1 MAKIN
6 VKKLG
11 SDKNGNYQ
19 DIEIKKLIIDLESES
34 VIIEGNKVF
43 KDSAGE
49 IIIEKEKI
57 RKQLPDAAYGALLTA
72 AKLTKLTEWVDARV
86 NAPDEPEA

>member
-19 DIEIKKLIIDLESES
+19 DVEVRQLIIDLDSEI
-34 VIIEGNKVF
+34 VTVKGCKVF

-49 IIIEKEKI
+49 IIIEKDKI
-57 RKQLPDAAYGALLTA
+57 AHALPDGAYNYLLTA
-72 AKLTKLTEWVDARV
+72 AKLTKITEYIEAQA
-86 NAPDEPEA
+86 NAPEA

>member
-19 DIEIKKLIIDLESES
+19 DVEVRQLIIDLDSEI
-34 VIIEGNKVF
+34 VTVKGCKVF

-49 IIIEKEKI
+49 IIIEKDKI
-57 RKQLPDAAYGALLTA
+57 AHALCSSRRSL
-72 AKLTKLTEWVDARV
+72 RSR
-86 NAPDEPEA
+86 

>member
-6 VKKLG
+6 IKKNG

-19 DIEIKKLIIDLESES
+19 DVEARQIVIDLDSEI
-34 VIIEGNKVF
+34 VTVKGCKVF

-49 IIIEKEKI
+49 IIIEKDKI
-57 RKQLPDAAYGALLTA
+57 AHALPDGAYNYLLSA
-72 AKLTKLTEWVDARV
+72 AKLTKITEYIDGLV
-86 NAPDEPEA
+86 NQPEA

>member
-19 DIEIKKLIIDLESES
+19 DVEVRQLIIDLDSEI
-34 VIIEGNKVF
+34 VTVKGCKVF

-49 IIIEKEKI
+49 IIIEKDKI
-57 RKQLPDAAYGALLTA
+57 AHALPDGAYNYLLTA
-72 AKLTKLTEWVDARV
+72 AKLTKITEYIEAQV
-86 NAPDEPEA
+86 NPPEA

>member
-19 DIEIKKLIIDLESES
+19 DVEARQIIIDLDSEL
-34 VIIEGNKVF
+34 VTVKGCKVF

-49 IIIEKEKI
+49 IIIEKDKI
-57 RKQLPDAAYGALLTA
+57 AHALPDGAYNYLLTA
-72 AKLTKLTEWVDARV
+72 AKLTKITEYIESQV
-86 NAPDEPEA
+86 NAPEA

>member
-6 VKKLG
+6 IKKLG

-19 DIEIKKLIIDLESES
+19 DVEARQIIIDLDSER
-34 VIIEGNKVF
+34 VTVKGCKVF

-49 IIIEKEKI
+49 IIIEKDKI
-57 RKQLPDAAYGALLTA
+57 AHALPDGAYNYLLTA
-72 AKLTKLTEWVDARV
+72 AKLTKITEYIEAQV
-86 NAPDEPEA
+86 NQPEA